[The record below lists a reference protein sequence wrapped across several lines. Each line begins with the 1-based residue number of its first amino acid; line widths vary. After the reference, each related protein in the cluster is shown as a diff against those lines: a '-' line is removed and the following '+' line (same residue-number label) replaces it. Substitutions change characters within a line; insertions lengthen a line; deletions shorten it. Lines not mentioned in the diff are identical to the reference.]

1 MYPVPDRSNHLPED
15 DLPSWVFDYDSCPNC
30 EGMIDGDSEDC
41 AEYDISVCDCTECN
55 LCGGLA
61 SERRDEY
68 IIIKVNKNQV
78 GRLPSI
84 SEKHLCNTC
93 VEKISDFI

>member
-1 MYPVPDRSNHLPED
+1 MYPVPDRSTHLPED
-15 DLPSWVFDYDSCPNC
+15 DLPAWVFDYDTCDNC
-30 EGMIDGDSEDC
+30 EGWVDGDSERA
-41 AEYDISVCDCTECN
+41 AEYDISVCDCTECD

-68 IIIKVNKNQV
+68 IIIKMNKTQS

-84 SEKHLCNTC
+84 SEKHICNTC
-93 VEKISDFI
+93 VEKISDVI

>member
-1 MYPVPDRSNHLPED
+1 MYSVPDRSNHLPED
-15 DLPSWVFDYDSCPNC
+15 DLPAWVFNYDECPNC
-30 EGMIDGDSEDC
+30 EGMIDGDSERC
-41 AEYDISVCDCTECN
+41 SEYDISVCDCTECD

-68 IIIKVNKNQV
+68 IIIKINKNV